1 MGLNYGSDFMIRLIR
16 EDVLFEKVPARV
28 FYSMLKEFLEKDTVI
43 KYADDYIDNFD
54 KSKKQ
59 QYAKQYPIK
68 DIKDDLAEFIDEW
81 LEEIKTECDIYKMK
95 LNRKSDSYGF
105 SNYITLSFNRP
116 ADRRLYPF
124 YNENS
129 NLYNNVKFRFSEHE
143 SKNDDSDIEDWVNFT
158 GKTFNQAAEEMKYKI
173 NNYIIDLR
181 SKEKQYLKK
190 LDKQNKKKRR

>member
-1 MGLNYGSDFMIRLIR
+1 MIRLIR